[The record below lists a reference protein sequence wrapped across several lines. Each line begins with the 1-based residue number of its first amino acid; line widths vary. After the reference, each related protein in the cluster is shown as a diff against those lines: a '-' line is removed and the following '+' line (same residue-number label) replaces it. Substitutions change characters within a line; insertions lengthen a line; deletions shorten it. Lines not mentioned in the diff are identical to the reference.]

1 MLTQRKE
8 NERFR
13 MIDEVLSDNKE
24 SIGKILQ
31 RMELLEIYQHQGLQS
46 CEQMGRKISKVDE
59 FENRIIRVE
68 ERCKI
73 SSCSENRSTP

>member
-31 RMELLEIYQHQGLQS
+31 RMELLEIYQHQSLQS